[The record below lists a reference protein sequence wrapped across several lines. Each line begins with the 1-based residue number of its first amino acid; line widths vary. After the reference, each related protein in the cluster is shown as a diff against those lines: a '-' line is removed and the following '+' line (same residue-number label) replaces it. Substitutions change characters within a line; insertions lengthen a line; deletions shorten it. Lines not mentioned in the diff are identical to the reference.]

1 MSART
6 KLALQIQ
13 ELSRASSLCMLKPER
28 IATVYTPQHDA
39 FCKVKKQRHKS
50 LFSSSCVA
58 SPASSF
64 NGTKHNRTKE
74 GIARIADSLTR
85 FLQCMVAA
93 IASSETSKSPAKK
106 THHFVHGFL

>member
-6 KLALQIQ
+6 KLGLQIQ
-13 ELSRASSLCMLKPER
+13 ELSRASSLFMLKPES
-28 IATVYTPQHDA
+28 IATVYTPS

-64 NGTKHNRTKE
+64 NATKHNRTKE

-106 THHFVHGFL
+106 PHHFVHGFL